1 MYDCWEWL
9 RGQEGSGGKQRKT
22 DNHTISFST
31 RVRVDGKEGKRRSN
45 IYEKGATE
53 KSDGEKGG
61 VV

>member
-1 MYDCWEWL
+1 MGE
-9 RGQEGSGGKQRKT
+9 SRKRQT